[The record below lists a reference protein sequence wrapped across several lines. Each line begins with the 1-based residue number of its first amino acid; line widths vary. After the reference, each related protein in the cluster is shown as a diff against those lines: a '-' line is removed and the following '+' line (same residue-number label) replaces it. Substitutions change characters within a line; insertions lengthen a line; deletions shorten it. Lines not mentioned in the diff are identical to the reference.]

1 MCSVITAC
9 LRKHL
14 SETLS
19 VHTVNLT
26 AIKTDISTVHKQTQV
41 LSESHVN
48 ILTSVSV
55 RLKQRLV
62 EEKALWI
69 ENISQLSSQCTQLSE
84 DNKRNKTENKRL
96 VSVIQQMELQCE
108 QLKEA
113 NKIAV
118 SELEGKLNGI
128 NIRCICA
135 CKFIF
140 ILTKSI

>member
-1 MCSVITAC
+1 MCNVITAC

-19 VHTVNLT
+19 VHMVNLT
-26 AIKTDISTVHKQTQV
+26 AIKTDISTAHKQTQV

-55 RLKQRLV
+55 KLKQRLV

-84 DNKRNKTENKRL
+84 DNKRNETENKRL
-96 VSVIQQMELQCE
+96 ISVIQQMELQCE

-118 SELEGKLNGI
+118 SELEEKLNGI
-128 NIRCICA
+128 NIRCIIYMHA
-135 CKFIF
+135 NL
-140 ILTKSI
+140 LTKSI